1 MSTKIKKSATRT
13 KTPEKTEILSTKEFS
28 NSSSTISNNDTNSIN
43 DESLTE
49 LEINNINNSTFG
61 SININIISKDDITN
75 CFALDLLNN
84 NGKFQTK
91 IFENKIYILK
101 LAQVD
106 IEDHFFEQVEFA
118 KKDNKKSLNIIK
130 YNLKNTAPNEKFW
143 EKRYYY
149 YSKFD
154 DGILMDEE
162 SWFSVTPEPIAKYIA
177 KLIYGKIVIDGFC
190 GSGGNVIQFSK
201 YCKKVYAIDIEKNKI
216 NICKNNCNVYECKDN
231 IKFILSDFLEM
242 KNKIKADYVFL
253 SPPWGGPDYKHSTV
267 YSIKKYMKPDII
279 DIVRVSLSVA
289 KNILFYLPRNLDL
302 DEFFDICSEIKN
314 EIEKNSGKNLFFDIK
329 ILKSNDRIKTL
340 LIIFGHNINEVFTK
354 VDLENFIEK
363 YYNKIEDSY
372 INYLYSMIKIIGC
385 YRFFKAEYNYRKNIS
400 KGPGLSY
407 LIAYIKNHTLTEK
420 EKLKLN
426 LFCIKKNLKRR
437 NNGYKHKKE

>member
-1 MSTKIKKSATRT
+1 MNTKIKKSINRR
-13 KTPEKTEILSTKEFS
+13 KTPEKNEILSTKE
-28 NSSSTISNNDTNSIN
+28 SSSTISNNDTNSIN
-43 DESLTE
+43 DESSTE
-49 LEINNINNSTFG
+49 LEINNINNLTFG
-61 SININIISKDDITN
+61 SNNSNINQKDDLTN

-84 NGKFQTK
+84 NGSLQT
-91 IFENKIYILK
+91 IFLENNNTYILK
-101 LAQVD
+101 LAQID

-118 KKDNKKSLNIIK
+118 KKDNKNLNNIIK

-154 DGILMDEE
+154 EGIQMDEE

-177 KLIYGKIVIDGFC
+177 KLISGKIVIDGFC

-216 NICKNNCNVYECKDN
+216 DICKNNCKVYECKDN
-231 IKFILSDFLEM
+231 IEFILSDFLKM

-253 SPPWGGPDYKHSTV
+253 SPPWGGPDYKFSTV

-279 DIVRVSLSVA
+279 DIVRVSLSVS

-302 DEFFDICSEIKN
+302 DELFDICSEIKN
-314 EIEKNSGKNLFFDIK
+314 EIEANSGKNLFFDVK

-354 VDLENFIEK
+354 ADLESFIEK
-363 YYNKIEDSY
+363 YYNKIEDSF
-372 INYLYSMIKIIGC
+372 INYLYSMINIIGC

-407 LIAYIKNHTLTEK
+407 LLAYIKNHTLTEK
-420 EKLKLN
+420 EKLKLS
-426 LFCIKKNLKRR
+426 LLSIKKNIKRKH
-437 NNGYKHKKE
+437 NGHKHKNE